1 MKQALR
7 LFFILFIFEANA
19 SEQLSHFLK
28 VRLLTQS
35 KVYAVQMKPE
45 RGAFNIICDGKHKFI
60 LDPQAHANIMVIG
73 DSLLLKIL
81 NDTIGVFA
89 HIYFASENSS
99 PIFTLKSI
107 RPERKPRNYDNNCDF
122 SNVEGQLFIINHVEL
137 ENYVAGSVQAE
148 GGSLSPIEYQK
159 IQAVLCRTFAIKNLF
174 RHEEEGFDICDHV
187 HCQAYN
193 SRSISKSVIAATQST
208 SGEVVVDANLN
219 LITSAYHSNSGG
231 QTANSEDAWSLSSDY
246 LKSINDS
253 FALGMPNAKWQK
265 TISKQYWTNY
275 LNSKLK
281 IDLNDD
287 STRDLAFNFK
297 QDERKASIDFGVQKL
312 ALKDI
317 RNDLH
322 LKSSFFSIYDLGD
335 TLLFKGKGFGH
346 GVGLS
351 QEGAMV
357 MAKRGYSY
365 KKILNFYYS
374 KTTILSIREMN
385 FFKE

>member
-1 MKQALR
+1 MKQAFR
-7 LFFILFIFEANA
+7 LFFILFILEANA

-28 VRLLTQS
+28 VRILTQS
-35 KVYAVQMKPE
+35 KVYAAQMKPE
-45 RGAFNIICDGKHKFI
+45 KGAFNIICDGKHKFI
-60 LDPQAHANIMVIG
+60 LDPQSHANVMVIG

-89 HIYFASENSS
+89 HIYFSSENSN
-99 PIFTLKSI
+99 PIFSLKSI
-107 RPERKPRNYDNNCDF
+107 KPERKLRNYDNNCAF
-122 SNVEGQLFIINHVEL
+122 SNVGGQLFIINHVEL
-137 ENYVAGSVQAE
+137 ENYVAGSVQSE

-208 SGEVVVDANLN
+208 SGEVVVDNNLN

-265 TISKQYWTNY
+265 TMSKQYWTNY

-287 STRDLAFNFK
+287 STRDIAFNFK
-297 QDERKASIDFGVQKL
+297 QDERKASLDFGAQKL
-312 ALKDI
+312 PLKDV

-374 KTTILSIREMN
+374 KTKILSISEMN

>member
-1 MKQALR
+1 MKHVLR
-7 LFFILFIFEANA
+7 LFLALLFFEAKA

-35 KVYAVQMKPE
+35 KIYAVQMKPE
-45 RGAFNIICDGKHKFI
+45 RGAYNIVCDGKHKFI
-60 LDPQAHANIMVIG
+60 LDPQSNANILVSG

-89 HIYFASENSS
+89 HIYFFSENSS
-99 PIFTLKSI
+99 PVFTLKPI
-107 RPERKPRNYDNNCDF
+107 KPERKPRNYDNNCDF
-122 SNVEGQLFIINHVEL
+122 SNVGGQVCIVNHVEL

-193 SRSISKSVIAATQST
+193 SRSVSKSVIAATQST

-253 FALGMPNAKWQK
+253 FAIGMPNAKWQK
-265 TISKQYWTNY
+265 TVSKQYWTNY

-281 IDLNDD
+281 IDLNDN

-297 QDERKASIDFGVQKL
+297 QEERKASLDFGLQKL

-346 GVGLS
+346 GVGLC

-357 MAKRGYSY
+357 MAKKGYNY

-374 KTTILSIREMN
+374 KTKILSISEMN